1 MQGNVQSSYNVLLNV
16 FLMICL
22 CHLPVRCICEWKG
35 QDAFWAGVPGPESRL
50 HQYSGNPYTCVLVI
64 VECHVCAYTGDLL
77 SLPAHDKALGWVSA
91 ARQNC
96 TVLNYSST
104 AGEVL
109 VWTRWKLWLVLTSLN
124 TMGLWVAWEKLNPA
138 SSPGLPAG
146 DEMPALLQPSPCP
159 AQDSNNTSLS
169 LSVFL
174 VLLWSRIPETRGK
187 YLHLLQT
194 SISNKKN
201 LLSESVSLL
210 SLERDDW

>member
-1 MQGNVQSSYNVLLNV
+1 MNGKDKMHSGQGYQGQ
-16 FLMICL
+16 
-22 CHLPVRCICEWKG
+22 RADCISTQG
-35 QDAFWAGVPGPESRL
+35 I
-50 HQYSGNPYTCVLVI
+50 HTHVI

-104 AGEVL
+104 AEEVL